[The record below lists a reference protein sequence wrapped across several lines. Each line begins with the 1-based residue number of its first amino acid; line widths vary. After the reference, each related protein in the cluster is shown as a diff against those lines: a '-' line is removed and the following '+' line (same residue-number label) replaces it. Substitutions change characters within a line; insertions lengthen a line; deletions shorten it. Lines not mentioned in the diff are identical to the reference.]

1 MSYTRVLLLLLT
13 VLLTLTVASVARQP
27 APAFAID
34 NSFVQKQFGG
44 TCTLLPGVPAS
55 RGDLN
60 GDGIEDLVIAARCT
74 NPLMDADEH
83 SFTVIDPY
91 FAFFGYGD
99 PRLSSEFVT
108 DDPTRRSMVLLI
120 IHGDGPEAWRSNT
133 PKDKFVVIDLPY
145 KQVHVRKLALKK
157 KIIYGIYTEEAGAD
171 QMTSVLFWDG
181 KKYRYEPIG
190 SSLD

>member
-1 MSYTRVLLLLLT
+1 MSYTRVVLLLLA
-13 VLLTLTVASVARQP
+13 VLFTLTLVSVAQP
-27 APAFAID
+27 AVPALAID
-34 NSFVQKQFGG
+34 NSFVQKQFGE

-74 NPLMDADEH
+74 NPMMDADEF
-83 SFTVIDPY
+83 SFMVIDPY

-120 IHGDGPEAWRSNT
+120 VHGDGPEAWRSTT

-157 KIIYGIYTEEAGAD
+157 KILYGIYTQETGAD

-190 SSLD
+190 SSLE

>member
-1 MSYTRVLLLLLT
+1 MRVVFLLLA
-13 VLLTLTVASVARQP
+13 VLFALTLVSVAQQT
-27 APAFAID
+27 APSLTID
-34 NSFVQKQFGG
+34 NNFVQKQFGG
-44 TCTLLPGVPAS
+44 TCTLLPGLPAS

-83 SFTVIDPY
+83 SFVVIDPY

-120 IHGDGPEAWRSNT
+120 IHGNGPEAWRSNT

-145 KQVHVRKLALKK
+145 KQVGVRKLALKK
-157 KIIYGIYTEEAGAD
+157 KVMNAIYAEEAGAD
-171 QMTSVLFWDG
+171 QMTSVIFWDG

>member
-1 MSYTRVLLLLLT
+1 MPYTRVVFLLLT
-13 VLLTLTVASVARQP
+13 VLLAVTLVSVAQQAGP
-27 APAFAID
+27 SMAID
-34 NSFVQKQFGG
+34 NDFVQKQFGN
-44 TCTLLPGVPAS
+44 TCKLLPGVPAS

-74 NPLMDADEH
+74 NPLMDADEY
-83 SFTVIDPY
+83 SFMVIDPY

-120 IHGDGPEAWRSNT
+120 IHGNGPEAWRSNT

-145 KQVHVRKLALKK
+145 KQVGVRKLSLKK
-157 KIIYGIYTEEAGAD
+157 KTLNAIYTEEAGAD
-171 QMTSVLFWDG
+171 QMTSVIFWDG

>member
-1 MSYTRVLLLLLT
+1 MRVFFLLLAMLFA
-13 VLLTLTVASVARQP
+13 LTLVSVAQQ
-27 APAFAID
+27 AVPAFTID

-44 TCTLLPGVPAS
+44 TCTLLPGLPAS
-55 RGDLN
+55 RADLN

-83 SFTVIDPY
+83 SFVVIDPY

-108 DDPTRRSMVLLI
+108 DDPSRRSMVLLI
-120 IHGDGPEAWRSNT
+120 IHGNGPDAWRSNT

-145 KQVHVRKLALKK
+145 KQVGVRKLALKK
-157 KIIYGIYTEEAGAD
+157 KTMNAIYAEEAGAD

>member
-1 MSYTRVLLLLLT
+1 MSYMRVVILLLA
-13 VLLTLTVASVARQP
+13 VLFALTLVSVAQQ
-27 APAFAID
+27 AVPAFAID

-44 TCTLLPGVPAS
+44 TCTLMPGLPAS

-83 SFTVIDPY
+83 NFTVIDPY
-91 FAFFGYGD
+91 FAFFGFGD
-99 PRLSSEFVT
+99 ARLSSEFVT
-108 DDPTRRSMVLLI
+108 DDPSRRSMVLLI
-120 IHGDGPEAWRSNT
+120 IHGNGPDAWRSNT
-133 PKDKFVVIDLPY
+133 PKEKFVVIDLPF
-145 KQVHVRKLALKK
+145 KQFGVRKLSLKK
-157 KIIYGIYTEEAGAD
+157 KTMNAIYAEEAGAD

>member
-1 MSYTRVLLLLLT
+1 MSYLRFASVLVVLLASLT
-13 VLLTLTVASVARQP
+13 FTAAAQHTASLA
-27 APAFAID
+27 AID
-34 NSFVQKQFGG
+34 NSFVQKQFGE
-44 TCTLLPGVPAS
+44 TCTLFAGPNAF

-83 SFTVIDPY
+83 SFVVIDPY

-108 DDPTRRSMVLLI
+108 DDPARRSMVLLI

-133 PKDKFVVIDLPY
+133 PKAKFVVIDLPY
-145 KQVHVRKLALKK
+145 KQIQVKKLTLKK
-157 KIIYGIYTEEAGAD
+157 KTMNAIFAEEAGAD

>member
-1 MSYTRVLLLLLT
+1 MSYMRVVILLLA
-13 VLLTLTVASVARQP
+13 VLFALTLVSVAQQ
-27 APAFAID
+27 AVPAFAID

-44 TCTLLPGVPAS
+44 TCTLMPGLPAS

-83 SFTVIDPY
+83 NFTVIDPY
-91 FAFFGYGD
+91 FAFFGFGD

-108 DDPTRRSMVLLI
+108 DDPSRRSMVLLI
-120 IHGDGPEAWRSNT
+120 IHGNGPDAWRSNT
-133 PKDKFVVIDLPY
+133 PKEKFVVIDLPF
-145 KQVHVRKLALKK
+145 KQFGVRKLSLKK
-157 KIIYGIYTEEAGAD
+157 KTMNAIYAEEAGAD

>member
-1 MSYTRVLLLLLT
+1 MSYMRVVFLLLAVLFALT
-13 VLLTLTVASVARQP
+13 MVSVAQQP
-27 APAFAID
+27 VPAFAID

-44 TCTLLPGVPAS
+44 TCTLMPGLPAS

-91 FAFFGYGD
+91 FAFFGFGD

-108 DDPTRRSMVLLI
+108 DDPSRRGMVLLI
-120 IHGDGPEAWRSNT
+120 IHGDGPEAWRSSS
-133 PKDKFVVIDLPY
+133 PRGKFVVIDLPY
-145 KQVHVRKLALKK
+145 KQVGIRKLSLKK
-157 KIIYGIYTEEAGAD
+157 KTMNAIYAEEAGAD

>member
-1 MSYTRVLLLLLT
+1 MSYMRVVLLLLA
-13 VLLTLTVASVARQP
+13 VLFALTLVSVAQQAVP
-27 APAFAID
+27 SLAID

-44 TCTLLPGVPAS
+44 TCTLLPGLPAS

-83 SFTVIDPY
+83 NFTVIDPY

-99 PRLSSEFVT
+99 PRVSSEFVT
-108 DDPTRRSMVLLI
+108 DDPSRRGMVLLI
-120 IHGDGPEAWRSNT
+120 IHGDGPEAWRSSS
-133 PKDKFVVIDLPY
+133 PRGKFVVIDLPY
-145 KQVHVRKLALKK
+145 KQFGIRKLTLKK
-157 KIIYGIYTEEAGAD
+157 KTMHAIYAEEAGAD